1 MASEFD
7 FRQHIRDVPDFP
19 KPGILFRDIT
29 PMLKSP
35 EAMSAAIDALAEPF
49 LGNDID
55 VVAAPEARGFIFAVP
70 LAIRLNAAFVPIR
83 KPGKLPYETYSHT
96 YDLEYGSDTLEMH
109 IDAVQPG
116 QKVLVQDDLLATG
129 GTIEACCQM
138 LEKNDAQVVGCAFL
152 VQLLALGGQERLANY
167 NLHALI
173 DY

>member
-1 MASEFD
+1 
-7 FRQHIRDVPDFP
+7 
-19 KPGILFRDIT
+19 
-29 PMLKSP
+29 MLKSP